1 MVWYDSVNQ
10 QLLYSYNTTPTTNR
24 AGTATAAGWSSPRT
38 IFSTAGQYCQ
48 VAVDAGGGIH
58 IAAYD
63 NQNGALLY
71 AHLNSYSDTS
81 PLSCVV
87 DSYGIVGTNITLDV
101 AQSGSQYIPY
111 IGYYAQSS
119 IKPKYAYL
127 VDTTTAPNG
136 AVNDYFTGKWE
147 STLVPSPS
155 SSPQDNI
162 NVGVWKTSAGALKN
176 SAYSASSYTKSGTG
190 YTASNYGAVY
200 GNGTS
205 NGVLGYQI
213 KVSTN
218 GYIETAQKD

>member
-1 MVWYDSVNQ
+1 M
-10 QLLYSYNTTPTTNR
+10 
-24 AGTATAAGWSSPRT
+24 
-38 IFSTAGQYCQ
+38 
-48 VAVDAGGGIH
+48 
-58 IAAYD
+58 
-63 NQNGALLY
+63 
-71 AHLNSYSDTS
+71 
-81 PLSCVV
+81 V

-155 SSPQDNI
+155 NSPQDNV

-176 SAYSASSYTKSGTG
+176 SSYTASSYTKSGTG
-190 YTASNYGAVY
+190 YTASNYGTVF